1 MPDFD
6 IPPAGI
12 RLIRE
17 TREEDR
23 EKFGDV
29 LGVTATTVGN
39 WERGDTRPR
48 EDLRQAIRGAI
59 PEELSLEEIREA
71 EDRFDDAES
80 RPYDNEQRLFGS
92 KWLQKLRDKPRIG
105 EELGDGR
112 GVAVL
117 TDQQRMFVERLDV
130 TGLGGASH
138 RDSDRVTKVYY
149 LHGDE
154 RRALRR
160 FIEENEAI
168 VRDQLQ
174 DAPNRFSH
182 EWDEWLYGL
191 LEEEFRF
198 WLYR

>member
-1 MPDFD
+1 MADFE

-23 EKFGDV
+23 EEFADV
-29 LGVTATTVGN
+29 FGVTSNTVGN
-39 WERGDTRPR
+39 WERGDTTPR
-48 EDLRQAIRGAI
+48 EDLREAMHDAI
-59 PEELSLEEIREA
+59 PEDLTLDEVREA
-71 EDRFDDAES
+71 EGQFDDQPS
-80 RPYDNEQRLFGS
+80 SYDNEQRLFGS
-92 KWLQKLRDKPRIG
+92 KWLQTLRDKPRVG

-117 TDQQRMFVERLDV
+117 TDQQRMFVKRLDV
-130 TGLGGASH
+130 TGVGGASH

-160 FIEENEAI
+160 FIEENESI

-198 WLYR
+198 WLYK

>member
-1 MPDFD
+1 MAEFD

-17 TREEDR
+17 AREEDR
-23 EKFGDV
+23 TEFAGV
-29 LGVTATTVGN
+29 FGVTSKTIGN
-39 WERGDTRPR
+39 WERGDTTPR
-48 EDLRQAIRGAI
+48 EDLREAVIDAI
-59 PEELSLEEIREA
+59 PERLSLEEVREA
-71 EDRFDDAES
+71 ENRFDDDAP

-92 KWLQKLRDKPRIG
+92 KWLQAIRDEPRIAN
-105 EELGDGR
+105 ELGDGR
-112 GVAVL
+112 GVAIL
-117 TDQQRMFVERLDV
+117 SGQQRMFVERLDL
-130 TGLGGASH
+130 TGVEGAAQRGG
-138 RDSDRVTKVYY
+138 DRVATVYY
-149 LHGDE
+149 LQGDE

-198 WLYR
+198 WLYE

>member
-1 MPDFD
+1 MPEFD

-17 TREEDR
+17 TRGEDR
-23 EKFGDV
+23 DEFADV
-29 LGVTATTVGN
+29 FGVTSKTVGN
-39 WERGDTRPR
+39 WERGDTTPR
-48 EDLRQAIRGAI
+48 ENLRDAVLDAVPEGLTLDEVRGA
-59 PEELSLEEIREA
+59 ESRYN
-71 EDRFDDAES
+71 DDDP

-92 KWLQKLRDKPRIG
+92 KWLQTIRDKPRIAD
-105 EELGDGR
+105 ELGDGR
-112 GVAVL
+112 GIAVL
-117 TDQQRMFVERLDV
+117 TGQQRMFVERLDL
-130 TGLGGASH
+130 TGVEGASQ
-138 RDSDRVTKVYY
+138 RDGDRVATVYY
-149 LHGDE
+149 LQGDE

-198 WLYR
+198 WLYD

>member
-1 MPDFD
+1 MADFD
-6 IPPAGI
+6 IPPSGI

-17 TREEDR
+17 TRGESREE
-23 EKFGDV
+23 FGEE
-29 LGVTATTVGN
+29 LGVTSTTIGN
-39 WERGDTRPR
+39 WERGDTTPR
-48 EDLRQAIRGAI
+48 EDLREAVIEKI
-59 PEELSLEEIREA
+59 PTELSMEEIHEA
-71 EDRFDDAES
+71 EDHLKMDEP

-92 KWLQKLRDKPRIG
+92 KWLQTLRDEPRIG

-117 TDQQRMFVERLDV
+117 TDQQRMFVKRLDV
-130 TGLGGASH
+130 TGVGGASH

-160 FIEENEAI
+160 FIEENEVI

-182 EWDEWLYGL
+182 EWDDWLYGL

-198 WLYR
+198 WLYE